1 MLQGGKRYNE
11 LKNNSPLVS
20 VICVTFNAAAT
31 LSQML
36 FSYNKLK
43 SAGTELIIIDGN
55 STDGTLNILRENDG
69 LIDLWISEQDDG
81 IYDAMNKALNYVYGK
96 WIIFIGAD
104 DELEAGFNQ
113 VLPDLKEPGT
123 IYYGNVIYYDKEL
136 SRKYDD
142 YYLTKLN
149 FCHQAMFYPNAV
161 FNKFSYYTKYKV
173 YADYYLNLQ
182 CWKDADFKFVHLN
195 YLVARFNHGGY
206 SSFNEDEVFIAERA
220 ELFRKF
226 LKPISY
232 YRYLN
237 RTEGFWAMLKKMAA
251 FK

>member
-1 MLQGGKRYNE
+1 M
-11 LKNNSPLVS
+11 S

-31 LSQML
+31 LSKML
-36 FSYNKLK
+36 SGYKK
-43 SAGTELIIIDGN
+43 IESADTELIIIDGN
-55 STDGTLNILRENDG
+55 SIDGTLNILRENDG
-69 LIDLWISEQDDG
+69 LIDLWISEADEG
-81 IYDAMNKALNYVYGK
+81 IYDAMNKALNYLYGK
-96 WIIFIGAD
+96 WVIFIGSD
-104 DELEAGFNQ
+104 DELEAGFDKM
-113 VLPDLKEPGT
+113 LPNLKEPDT
-123 IYYGNVIYYDKEL
+123 IYYGNVIYYNKEL
-136 SRKYDD
+136 SREYND

-149 FCHQAMFYPNAV
+149 FCHQAMFYPKAV
-161 FNKFSYYTKYKV
+161 FNKFSYNTKYKV

-195 YLVARFNHGGY
+195 YLVARFNYGGF
-206 SSFNEDEVFIAERA
+206 SSLNEDEVFVAERD

-237 RTEGFWAMLKKMAA
+237 RTKGFWSMLKKMAA